1 MKGIINLV
9 ELFKALVESRVK
21 IEYELYKKNN
31 DILTFKRKWCINK
44 TKHFVNDN
52 DELVLNWYC

>member
-1 MKGIINLV
+1 MKRIINLV

-31 DILTFKRKWCINK
+31 DILT
-44 TKHFVNDN
+44 
-52 DELVLNWYC
+52 